1 MKKIKFYLLTFIIVF
16 NGCKKS
22 GDDEDPNIIRIETDL
37 EISDFIWKG
46 LNQYYYWQE
55 SVVNL
60 SDSKKENESDYAYY
74 LSQNTNPE
82 TFFNSLLHPD
92 DNFSWIVDD
101 YIELENMLQGI
112 DNSDGMEFGLYVE
125 CNDQNIFGFVRYVQK
140 GSDAESK
147 GVKRGMVFSD
157 INGTR
162 LNRDNYRD
170 LLYNQTSNSYTVKFS
185 QISYNQNN
193 QCANIIPGQEDIT
206 LVKSRI
212 VKNPI
217 HISKIIEIQGQKV
230 GYLMYNQFVGV
241 VESEG
246 KDYNSELNNVFSNFL
261 SNGINDLVV
270 DLRYN
275 PGGRIST
282 SINLASMITG
292 KFNNQVF
299 AKERWNSKLMN
310 YWDENSPESLLNR
323 FTNKLSNNES
333 IFSLNLDRVFVL
345 TSARTAS
352 ASELLI
358 NGLDPYIDVIHIGD
372 FTVGKNQGSITVYD
386 YINDSRDKNPNHMYA
401 MQPIVLKI
409 ANSDGYADYTDGL
422 EPSTEV
428 EEDIQNLG
436 ILGDPTEPLLAT
448 TLNLIS
454 GTGKFKIPK
463 AKLTKK
469 FLVKD
474 PEMLKKQK
482 MFVEKKLLFYNR

>member
-1 MKKIKFYLLTFIIVF
+1 MKKINFYLLASLVVF
-16 NGCKKS
+16 TGCKKS

-55 SVVNL
+55 SVTNL
-60 SDSKKENESDYAYY
+60 SDNKKENESDYAYY

-125 CNDQNIFGFVRYVQK
+125 CNDQNIFGFVRYVQN

-147 GVKRGMVFSD
+147 GIKRGMVFSD

-170 LLYNQTSNSYTVKFS
+170 LLYNQVSNSYTVKFS
-185 QISYNQNN
+185 EISYNQNN

-217 HISKIIEIQGQKV
+217 HISKIIEIEDQKV

-241 VESEG
+241 IESEG
-246 KDYNSELNNVFSNFL
+246 KNYNSELNAVFSDFL
-261 SNGINDLVV
+261 SSGINDLVI

-292 KFNNQVF
+292 QFNNQVF

-310 YWDENSPESLLNR
+310 YWDENNPESLLNR

-333 IFSLNLDRVFVL
+333 IFSLNLERVFVL

-409 ANSDGYADYTDGL
+409 GNVAGYTDFPDGL
-422 EPSTEV
+422 EP
-428 EEDIQNLG
+428 DILIKESLLNPG
-436 ILGDPTEPLLAT
+436 ILGDIEEPLLKIAI
-448 TLNLIS
+448 NQIS
-454 GTGKFKIPK
+454 GDVSSINNNYLFKEIPSP
-463 AKLTKK
+463 
-469 FLVKD
+469 FD
-474 PEMLKKQK
+474 ELKESIIIDDKII
-482 MFVEKKLLFYNR
+482 E

>member
-1 MKKIKFYLLTFIIVF
+1 MKKFKFCLLGLILVF
-16 NGCKKS
+16 SSCNKS
-22 GDDEDPNIIRIETDL
+22 DDEDPNIIRIETDL
-37 EISDFIWKG
+37 EIIDFIWKG

-60 SDSKKENESDYAYY
+60 SDSKKESESDYAYF
-74 LSQNTNPE
+74 LSQNPDPE
-82 TFFNSLLHPD
+82 NFFNSLLHPD

-101 YIELENMLQGI
+101 YVELENMLQGI
-112 DNSDGMEFGLYVE
+112 DISDGMEFGLYVE

-140 GSDAESK
+140 NSDSESK
-147 GVKRGMVFSD
+147 GVKRGMVFSN

-162 LNRDNYRD
+162 LTRDNYRD
-170 LLYNQTSNSYTVKFS
+170 LLFNNTSSSYTIRFS
-185 QISYNQNN
+185 EISYNQNN
-193 QCANIIPGQEDIT
+193 QCANIIPGQDDLT
-206 LVKSRI
+206 LIKSRI

-217 HISKIIEIQGQKV
+217 HISKIIENGGQKI
-230 GYLMYNQFVGV
+230 GYMMYNQFLGV

-246 KDYNSELNNVFSNFL
+246 KDYNSELNDTFANFL
-261 SNGINDLVV
+261 SNGINDLVI

-292 KFNNQVF
+292 QFNNQVF

-323 FTNKLSNNES
+323 FTNKLGNNQS

-409 ANSDGYADYTDGL
+409 GNVAGYTDFPDGL
-422 EPSTEV
+422 EPDVFIKESLL
-428 EEDIQNLG
+428 NPG
-436 ILGDPTEPLLAT
+436 ILGDIEEPLLKIAIDR
-448 TLNLIS
+448 IS
-454 GTGKFKIPK
+454 GDAISIENNYLFKEISTPK
-463 AKLTKK
+463 DKLK
-469 FLVKD
+469 
-474 PEMLKKQK
+474 
-482 MFVEKKLLFYNR
+482 EKIIIDDIIIK

>member
-1 MKKIKFYLLTFIIVF
+1 MKKFKFCLLALILVF
-16 NGCKKS
+16 SSCKKS
-22 GDDEDPNIIRIETDL
+22 DDEDPNIIRIETDL
-37 EISDFIWKG
+37 EIIDFIWKG

-60 SDSKKENESDYAYY
+60 SDSKKESESEYAYF
-74 LSQNTNPE
+74 LSQNPDPE
-82 TFFNSLLHPD
+82 NFFNSLLHPD

-101 YIELENMLQGI
+101 YVELENMLQGI
-112 DNSDGMEFGLYVE
+112 DISDGMEFGLYVE

-140 GSDAESK
+140 DSDAESK
-147 GVKRGMVFSD
+147 GVKRGMVFSN

-162 LNRDNYRD
+162 LTRDNYRD
-170 LLYNQTSNSYTVKFS
+170 LLFNNSSSSYTIRFS
-185 QISYNQNN
+185 EISYNQNN
-193 QCANIIPGQEDIT
+193 QCANIIPGQEDLT
-206 LVKSRI
+206 LIKSRI

-217 HISKIIEIQGQKV
+217 HISKIIENGGQKI
-230 GYLMYNQFVGV
+230 GYLMYNQFLGV

-246 KDYNSELNNVFSNFL
+246 KDYNSELNDAFANFL
-261 SNGINDLVV
+261 SNGINDLVI

-292 KFNNQVF
+292 QFNNQVF

-323 FTNKLSNNES
+323 FTNKLGNNQS

-409 ANSDGYADYTDGL
+409 GNVAGYTDFPDGL
-422 EPSTEV
+422 EP
-428 EEDIQNLG
+428 DIFIKESLLNPG
-436 ILGDPTEPLLAT
+436 ILGDIEEPLLKIAIDQ
-448 TLNLIS
+448 IS
-454 GTGKFKIPK
+454 GDAISIENNYLFKEIS
-463 AKLTKK
+463 T
-469 FLVKD
+469 
-474 PEMLKKQK
+474 PEDELK
-482 MFVEKKLLFYNR
+482 EKIIIDDIIIK

>member
-1 MKKIKFYLLTFIIVF
+1 
-16 NGCKKS
+16 
-22 GDDEDPNIIRIETDL
+22 
-37 EISDFIWKG
+37 
-46 LNQYYYWQE
+46 
-55 SVVNL
+55 
-60 SDSKKENESDYAYY
+60 
-74 LSQNTNPE
+74 
-82 TFFNSLLHPD
+82 
-92 DNFSWIVDD
+92 
-101 YIELENMLQGI
+101 MLQGI
-112 DNSDGMEFGLYVE
+112 DISDGMEFGLYVE

-140 GSDAESK
+140 DSDAESK
-147 GVKRGMVFSD
+147 GVKRGMVFSN

-162 LNRDNYRD
+162 LTRDNYRD
-170 LLYNQTSNSYTVKFS
+170 LLFNNNDSSYTIRFS
-185 QISYNQNN
+185 EISYNQNN
-193 QCANIIPGQEDIT
+193 QCANIIPGQEDLT
-206 LVKSRI
+206 LIKSRI

-217 HISKIIEIQGQKV
+217 HISKIIENEGQKI
-230 GYLMYNQFVGV
+230 GYLMYNQFLGV

-246 KDYNSELNNVFSNFL
+246 KDYNSELNDAFSNFL
-261 SNGINDLVV
+261 SNGINDLVI

-292 KFNNQVF
+292 QFNNQVF

-323 FTNKLSNNES
+323 FTNKLGNNQS

-409 ANSDGYADYTDGL
+409 GNVAGYTDFPDGL
-422 EPSTEV
+422 EP
-428 EEDIQNLG
+428 DIFIKESLLNPG
-436 ILGDPTEPLLAT
+436 ILGDIEEPLLKIAIDQ
-448 TLNLIS
+448 IS
-454 GTGKFKIPK
+454 GDAISIENNYLFKEISTPK
-463 AKLTKK
+463 DEIK
-469 FLVKD
+469 
-474 PEMLKKQK
+474 
-482 MFVEKKLLFYNR
+482 EKIILDEIIIK

>member
-1 MKKIKFYLLTFIIVF
+1 MKKFKLCLLALILVF
-16 NGCKKS
+16 SSCKKS
-22 GDDEDPNIIRIETDL
+22 DDEDPNIIRIETDL
-37 EISDFIWKG
+37 EIIDFIWKG

-60 SDSKKENESDYAYY
+60 SDSKKESESDYAYF
-74 LSQNTNPE
+74 LSQNPNPE
-82 TFFNSLLHPD
+82 NFFNSLLHPD

-101 YIELENMLQGI
+101 YVELENMLQGI
-112 DNSDGMEFGLYVE
+112 DISDGMEFGLYVE

-140 GSDAESK
+140 DSDAESK
-147 GVKRGMVFSD
+147 GVKRGMVFSN

-162 LNRDNYRD
+162 LTRDNYRD
-170 LLYNQTSNSYTVKFS
+170 LLFNDANSSYTIRFS
-185 QISYNQNN
+185 EISYNQNN
-193 QCANIIPGQEDIT
+193 QCANIIPGQEDLT
-206 LVKSRI
+206 LIKSRI

-217 HISKIIEIQGQKV
+217 HISKIIENGGQKI
-230 GYLMYNQFVGV
+230 GYLMYNQFLGV

-246 KDYNSELNNVFSNFL
+246 KDYNSELNDAFYDFL
-261 SNGINDLVV
+261 TNGINDLVI

-292 KFNNQVF
+292 QFNNQVF

-323 FTNKLSNNES
+323 FINKLDNNQS
-333 IFSLNLDRVFVL
+333 IFSLNLDRVFIL

-409 ANSDGYADYTDGL
+409 GNVAGYTDFPDGL
-422 EPSTEV
+422 EP
-428 EEDIQNLG
+428 DIFIKESLLNPG
-436 ILGDPTEPLLAT
+436 ILGDIEEPLLKIAIDQ
-448 TLNLIS
+448 IS
-454 GTGKFKIPK
+454 GDAMSIENNYLFKEISTPK
-463 AKLTKK
+463 
-469 FLVKD
+469 D
-474 PEMLKKQK
+474 ELK
-482 MFVEKKLLFYNR
+482 EKIIIDDIIIK

>member
-1 MKKIKFYLLTFIIVF
+1 MKKFKFCLLALLLVF
-16 NGCKKS
+16 SSCKKS
-22 GDDEDPNIIRIETDL
+22 DDEDPNIIRIETDL
-37 EISDFIWKG
+37 EIIDFIWKG

-60 SDSKKENESDYAYY
+60 SDSKKESESEYAYF
-74 LSQNTNPE
+74 LSQNPDPE
-82 TFFNSLLHPD
+82 NFFNSLLHPD

-101 YIELENMLQGI
+101 YVELENMLQGI
-112 DNSDGMEFGLYVE
+112 DISDGMEFGLYVE

-140 GSDAESK
+140 DSDAESK
-147 GVKRGMVFSD
+147 GVKRGMVFSN

-162 LNRDNYRD
+162 LTRENYRD
-170 LLYNQTSNSYTVKFS
+170 LLFNNSSSSYTIRFS
-185 QISYNQNN
+185 EISYNQNN
-193 QCANIIPGQEDIT
+193 QCANIIPGQEDLT
-206 LVKSRI
+206 LIKSRI

-217 HISKIIEIQGQKV
+217 HISKIIENGGQKI
-230 GYLMYNQFVGV
+230 GYLMYNQFLGV

-246 KDYNSELNNVFSNFL
+246 KDYNSELNDAFANFL
-261 SNGINDLVV
+261 SNGINDLVI

-292 KFNNQVF
+292 QFNNQVF

-323 FTNKLSNNES
+323 FTNKLGNNQS

-409 ANSDGYADYTDGL
+409 GNVAGYTDFPDGL
-422 EPSTEV
+422 EP
-428 EEDIQNLG
+428 DIFIKESLLNPG
-436 ILGDPTEPLLAT
+436 ILGDIEEPLLKIAIDQ
-448 TLNLIS
+448 IS
-454 GTGKFKIPK
+454 GDAISIENNYLFKEISTPK
-463 AKLTKK
+463 
-469 FLVKD
+469 D
-474 PEMLKKQK
+474 ELK
-482 MFVEKKLLFYNR
+482 EKIIIDDIIIK

>member
-1 MKKIKFYLLTFIIVF
+1 MKKFKFCLLALILLFSS
-16 NGCKKS
+16 CKKS
-22 GDDEDPNIIRIETDL
+22 DDEDPNIIRIETDL
-37 EISDFIWKG
+37 EIIDFIWKG

-60 SDSKKENESDYAYY
+60 SDSKKESESDYAYF
-74 LSQNTNPE
+74 LSQNPDPE
-82 TFFNSLLHPD
+82 NFFNSLLHPD

-101 YIELENMLQGI
+101 YVELENMLQGI
-112 DNSDGMEFGLYVE
+112 DISDGMEFGLYVE

-140 GSDAESK
+140 DSDAESK
-147 GVKRGMVFSD
+147 GVKRGMVFSN

-162 LNRDNYRD
+162 LSRDNYRD
-170 LLYNQTSNSYTVKFS
+170 LLFNDTNSSYTIRFS
-185 QISYNQNN
+185 EISYNQNN
-193 QCANIIPGQEDIT
+193 QCANIIPGQEDLT
-206 LVKSRI
+206 LIKSRI

-217 HISKIIEIQGQKV
+217 HISKIIENGGQKI
-230 GYLMYNQFVGV
+230 GYLMYNQFLGV

-246 KDYNSELNNVFSNFL
+246 KDYNSELNDAFSNFL
-261 SNGINDLVV
+261 SNGISDLVI

-292 KFNNQVF
+292 QFNNQVF

-323 FTNKLSNNES
+323 FTNKLGNNQS

-409 ANSDGYADYTDGL
+409 GNVAGYTDFPDGL
-422 EPSTEV
+422 EP
-428 EEDIQNLG
+428 DIFIKESLLNPG
-436 ILGDPTEPLLAT
+436 ILGDIEEPLLKIAIDR
-448 TLNLIS
+448 IS
-454 GTGKFKIPK
+454 GDAISIENNYLFKEISTPK
-463 AKLTKK
+463 DKLK
-469 FLVKD
+469 
-474 PEMLKKQK
+474 
-482 MFVEKKLLFYNR
+482 EKIIIDDIIIK

>member
-1 MKKIKFYLLTFIIVF
+1 MKKFKFCLLALILLFSS
-16 NGCKKS
+16 CKKS
-22 GDDEDPNIIRIETDL
+22 DDEDPNIIRIETDL
-37 EISDFIWKG
+37 EIIDFIWKG

-60 SDSKKENESDYAYY
+60 SDSKKESESDYAYF
-74 LSQNTNPE
+74 LSQNPDPE
-82 TFFNSLLHPD
+82 NFFNTLLHPD

-101 YIELENMLQGI
+101 YVELENMLQGI
-112 DNSDGMEFGLYVE
+112 DISDGMEFGLYVE

-140 GSDAESK
+140 DSDAESK
-147 GVKRGMVFSD
+147 GVKRGMVFSN

-162 LNRDNYRD
+162 LTRDNYRD
-170 LLYNQTSNSYTVKFS
+170 LLFNNSSSSYTIRFS
-185 QISYNQNN
+185 EISYNQNN
-193 QCANIIPGQEDIT
+193 QCANIIPGQEDLT
-206 LVKSRI
+206 LIKSRI

-217 HISKIIEIQGQKV
+217 HISKIIENGGQKI
-230 GYLMYNQFVGV
+230 GYLMYNQFLGV

-246 KDYNSELNNVFSNFL
+246 KDYNSELNDAFANFL
-261 SNGINDLVV
+261 SNGINDLVI

-292 KFNNQVF
+292 QFNNQVF

-323 FTNKLSNNES
+323 FTNKLGNNQS
-333 IFSLNLDRVFVL
+333 IFSLNLDRVFIL

-358 NGLDPYIDVIHIGD
+358 NGLNPYIDVIHIGD

-409 ANSDGYADYTDGL
+409 GNVAGYTDFPDGL
-422 EPSTEV
+422 EP
-428 EEDIQNLG
+428 DIFIKESLLNPG
-436 ILGDPTEPLLAT
+436 ILGDIEEPLLKIAIDQ
-448 TLNLIS
+448 IS
-454 GTGKFKIPK
+454 GDAISIKNNYFFKEISTPK
-463 AKLTKK
+463 
-469 FLVKD
+469 D
-474 PEMLKKQK
+474 ELK
-482 MFVEKKLLFYNR
+482 EKIILDDIIIK

>member
-1 MKKIKFYLLTFIIVF
+1 MKKFKFCLLALILVF
-16 NGCKKS
+16 SSCKKS
-22 GDDEDPNIIRIETDL
+22 DDEDPNIIRIETDL
-37 EISDFIWKG
+37 EIIDFIWKG

-60 SDSKKENESDYAYY
+60 SDSKKESESDYAYF
-74 LSQNTNPE
+74 LSQNPDPE
-82 TFFNSLLHPD
+82 NFFNTLLHPD

-101 YIELENMLQGI
+101 YVELENMLQGI
-112 DNSDGMEFGLYVE
+112 DISDGMEFGLYVE

-140 GSDAESK
+140 DSDAESK
-147 GVKRGMVFSD
+147 GVKRGMVFSN

-162 LNRDNYRD
+162 LTRDNYRD
-170 LLYNQTSNSYTVKFS
+170 LLFNNNDSSYTIRFS
-185 QISYNQNN
+185 EISYNQNN
-193 QCANIIPGQEDIT
+193 QCANIIPGQEDLT
-206 LVKSRI
+206 LIKSRI

-217 HISKIIEIQGQKV
+217 HISKIIENGGQKI
-230 GYLMYNQFVGV
+230 GYLMYNQFLGV

-246 KDYNSELNNVFSNFL
+246 KDYNSELNDAFANFL
-261 SNGINDLVV
+261 SNGINDLVI

-292 KFNNQVF
+292 QFNNQVF

-323 FTNKLSNNES
+323 FTNKLGNNQS

-409 ANSDGYADYTDGL
+409 GNVAGYTDFPDGL
-422 EPSTEV
+422 EP
-428 EEDIQNLG
+428 DIFIKESLLNPG
-436 ILGDPTEPLLAT
+436 ILGDIEEPLLKIAIDQ
-448 TLNLIS
+448 IS
-454 GTGKFKIPK
+454 GDAISIENNYLFKEISNPK
-463 AKLTKK
+463 
-469 FLVKD
+469 D
-474 PEMLKKQK
+474 ELK
-482 MFVEKKLLFYNR
+482 EKIIIDNIIIK

>member
-1 MKKIKFYLLTFIIVF
+1 MKKFKFCLLALILVF
-16 NGCKKS
+16 SSCKKS
-22 GDDEDPNIIRIETDL
+22 DDEDPNIIRIETDL
-37 EISDFIWKG
+37 EIIDFIWKG

-60 SDSKKENESDYAYY
+60 SDSKKESESEYAYF
-74 LSQNTNPE
+74 LSQNPDPE
-82 TFFNSLLHPD
+82 NFFNSLLHPD

-101 YIELENMLQGI
+101 YVELENMLQGI
-112 DNSDGMEFGLYVE
+112 DISDGMEFGLYVE

-140 GSDAESK
+140 DSDAESK
-147 GVKRGMVFSD
+147 GVKRGMVFSN

-162 LNRDNYRD
+162 LTRENYRD
-170 LLYNQTSNSYTVKFS
+170 LLFNNTSSSYTIRFS
-185 QISYNQNN
+185 EISYNQNN
-193 QCANIIPGQEDIT
+193 QCANIIPGQEDLT
-206 LVKSRI
+206 LIKSRI

-217 HISKIIEIQGQKV
+217 HISKIIENGGQKI
-230 GYLMYNQFVGV
+230 GYLMYNQFLGV

-246 KDYNSELNNVFSNFL
+246 KDYNSELNDAFYDFL
-261 SNGINDLVV
+261 TNGINDLVI

-292 KFNNQVF
+292 QFNNQVF

-323 FTNKLSNNES
+323 FINKLDNNQS
-333 IFSLNLDRVFVL
+333 IFSLNLDRVFIL

-409 ANSDGYADYTDGL
+409 GNVAGYTDFPDGL
-422 EPSTEV
+422 EP
-428 EEDIQNLG
+428 DIFIKESLLNPG
-436 ILGDPTEPLLAT
+436 ILGDIEEPLLKIAIDQ
-448 TLNLIS
+448 IS
-454 GTGKFKIPK
+454 GDAISIENNYLFKEIS
-463 AKLTKK
+463 T
-469 FLVKD
+469 
-474 PEMLKKQK
+474 PEDELK
-482 MFVEKKLLFYNR
+482 EKIIVDDIIIK

>member
-1 MKKIKFYLLTFIIVF
+1 MKIIKFYLLASTVVFI
-16 NGCKKS
+16 GCKKS

-217 HISKIIEIQGQKV
+217 HISKIIEV
-230 GYLMYNQFVGV
+230 
-241 VESEG
+241 EG
-246 KDYNSELNNVFSNFL
+246 KNIMTFVRGRLVFSN
-261 SNGINDLVV
+261 
-270 DLRYN
+270 
-275 PGGRIST
+275 
-282 SINLASMITG
+282 
-292 KFNNQVF
+292 
-299 AKERWNSKLMN
+299 
-310 YWDENSPESLLNR
+310 
-323 FTNKLSNNES
+323 
-333 IFSLNLDRVFVL
+333 
-345 TSARTAS
+345 
-352 ASELLI
+352 
-358 NGLDPYIDVIHIGD
+358 
-372 FTVGKNQGSITVYD
+372 
-386 YINDSRDKNPNHMYA
+386 
-401 MQPIVLKI
+401 
-409 ANSDGYADYTDGL
+409 
-422 EPSTEV
+422 
-428 EEDIQNLG
+428 
-436 ILGDPTEPLLAT
+436 
-448 TLNLIS
+448 
-454 GTGKFKIPK
+454 
-463 AKLTKK
+463 
-469 FLVKD
+469 
-474 PEMLKKQK
+474 
-482 MFVEKKLLFYNR
+482 

>member
-1 MKKIKFYLLTFIIVF
+1 MKKFKFCLLALILVF
-16 NGCKKS
+16 SSCKKS
-22 GDDEDPNIIRIETDL
+22 EDEDPNIIRIETDL
-37 EISDFIWKG
+37 EIIDFIWKG

-60 SDSKKENESDYAYY
+60 SDIKKESESDYAYF
-74 LSQNTNPE
+74 LSQNPDPE
-82 TFFNSLLHPD
+82 NFFNSLLHPD

-101 YIELENMLQGI
+101 YVELENMLQGI
-112 DNSDGMEFGLYVE
+112 DISDGMEFGLYVE

-140 GSDAESK
+140 DSDAESK
-147 GVKRGMVFSD
+147 GVKRGMVFSN

-162 LNRDNYRD
+162 LTRDNYRD
-170 LLYNQTSNSYTVKFS
+170 LLFNNNDSSYTIRFS
-185 QISYNQNN
+185 EISYNQNN
-193 QCANIIPGQEDIT
+193 QCANIIPGQEDLT
-206 LVKSRI
+206 LIKSRI

-217 HISKIIEIQGQKV
+217 HISKIIENGGQKI
-230 GYLMYNQFVGV
+230 GYLMYNQFLGV

-246 KDYNSELNNVFSNFL
+246 KDYNSELNDAFANFL
-261 SNGINDLVV
+261 SNGINDLVI

-292 KFNNQVF
+292 QFNNQVF

-323 FTNKLSNNES
+323 FTNKLGNNQS

-358 NGLDPYIDVIHIGD
+358 NGLDPYIEVVHIGD

-409 ANSDGYADYTDGL
+409 GNVAGYTDFPDGL
-422 EPSTEV
+422 EP
-428 EEDIQNLG
+428 DIFIKESLLNPG
-436 ILGDPTEPLLAT
+436 ILGDIEEPLLKIAIDQ
-448 TLNLIS
+448 IS
-454 GTGKFKIPK
+454 GDAISIENNYLFKEIS
-463 AKLTKK
+463 T
-469 FLVKD
+469 
-474 PEMLKKQK
+474 PEDELK
-482 MFVEKKLLFYNR
+482 EKIIVDDIIIK

>member
-1 MKKIKFYLLTFIIVF
+1 MKKFKFCLLALILVF
-16 NGCKKS
+16 SSCKKS
-22 GDDEDPNIIRIETDL
+22 DDEDPNIIRIESDL
-37 EISDFIWKG
+37 EIIDFIWKG

-60 SDSKKENESDYAYY
+60 SDSKKESESDYAYF
-74 LSQNTNPE
+74 LSQNPDPDN
-82 TFFNSLLHPD
+82 FFNSLLHPD

-101 YIELENMLQGI
+101 YVELENMLQGI
-112 DNSDGMEFGLYVE
+112 DISDGMEFGLYVE

-140 GSDAESK
+140 NSDAESK
-147 GVKRGMVFSD
+147 GVKRGMVFSN

-162 LNRDNYRD
+162 LTRDNYRD
-170 LLYNQTSNSYTVKFS
+170 LLFNNNDSSYTIRFS
-185 QISYNQNN
+185 EISYNQNN
-193 QCANIIPGQEDIT
+193 QCANIIPGQEDLT
-206 LVKSRI
+206 LIKSRI

-217 HISKIIEIQGQKV
+217 HISKIIENGGQKI
-230 GYLMYNQFVGV
+230 GYLMYNQFLGV

-246 KDYNSELNNVFSNFL
+246 KDYNSELNDAFANFL
-261 SNGINDLVV
+261 SNGINDLVI

-292 KFNNQVF
+292 QFNNQVF

-323 FTNKLSNNES
+323 FTNKLGNNQS

-409 ANSDGYADYTDGL
+409 GNVAGYTDFPDGL
-422 EPSTEV
+422 EP
-428 EEDIQNLG
+428 DIFIKESLLNPG
-436 ILGDPTEPLLAT
+436 ILGDIEEPLLKIAIDQ
-448 TLNLIS
+448 IS
-454 GTGKFKIPK
+454 GDAISIENNYLFKEISNPK
-463 AKLTKK
+463 
-469 FLVKD
+469 D
-474 PEMLKKQK
+474 ELK
-482 MFVEKKLLFYNR
+482 EKIIIDNIIIK

>member
-1 MKKIKFYLLTFIIVF
+1 MKKFKFCLLALILVF
-16 NGCKKS
+16 NSCKKS
-22 GDDEDPNIIRIETDL
+22 DDEDPNIIRIETDL
-37 EISDFIWKG
+37 EIIDFIWKG

-60 SDSKKENESDYAYY
+60 SDSKKESESEYAYF
-74 LSQNTNPE
+74 LSQNPDPE
-82 TFFNSLLHPD
+82 NFFNSLLHPD

-101 YIELENMLQGI
+101 YVELENMLQGI
-112 DNSDGMEFGLYVE
+112 DISDGMEFGLYVE

-140 GSDAESK
+140 DSDAESK
-147 GVKRGMVFSD
+147 GVKRGMVFSN

-162 LNRDNYRD
+162 LTRDNYRD
-170 LLYNQTSNSYTVKFS
+170 LLFNNTSSSYTIRFS
-185 QISYNQNN
+185 EISYNQNN
-193 QCANIIPGQEDIT
+193 QCANIIPGQEDLT
-206 LVKSRI
+206 LIKSRI

-217 HISKIIEIQGQKV
+217 HISKIIENGGQKI
-230 GYLMYNQFVGV
+230 GYLMYNQFLGV

-246 KDYNSELNNVFSNFL
+246 KDYNSELNDAFANFL
-261 SNGINDLVV
+261 SNGINDLVI

-292 KFNNQVF
+292 QFNNQVF

-323 FTNKLSNNES
+323 FTNKLGNNQS

-409 ANSDGYADYTDGL
+409 GNVAGYTDFPDGL
-422 EPSTEV
+422 EP
-428 EEDIQNLG
+428 DIFIKESLLNPG
-436 ILGDPTEPLLAT
+436 ILGDIEEPLLKIAIDQ
-448 TLNLIS
+448 IS
-454 GTGKFKIPK
+454 GDAISIENNYLFKEISTPK
-463 AKLTKK
+463 
-469 FLVKD
+469 D
-474 PEMLKKQK
+474 ELK
-482 MFVEKKLLFYNR
+482 EKIIIDNIIIK

>member
-1 MKKIKFYLLTFIIVF
+1 MKKIKFYLLALIIVF

-170 LLYNQTSNSYTVKFS
+170 LLYNQANNTYTVKFS

-246 KDYNSELNNVFSNFL
+246 KNYNSELNNVFSNFL
-261 SNGINDLVV
+261 SNGINDLVI

-292 KFNNQVF
+292 QFNNQVF

-409 ANSDGYADYTDGL
+409 GNVAGYADFPNGL
-422 EPSTEV
+422 EP
-428 EEDIQNLG
+428 DIFIKESLLNPG
-436 ILGDPTEPLLAT
+436 ILGDIEEPLLKIAIDQIFG
-448 TLNLIS
+448 NASLIDNNYL
-454 GTGKFKIPK
+454 FKEIPSP
-463 AKLTKK
+463 L
-469 FLVKD
+469 D
-474 PEMLKKQK
+474 ELKERIIIDDKII
-482 MFVEKKLLFYNR
+482 E

>member
-1 MKKIKFYLLTFIIVF
+1 MKKFKLCLLALILVF
-16 NGCKKS
+16 SSCKKS
-22 GDDEDPNIIRIETDL
+22 DDEDPNITRIETDL
-37 EISDFIWKG
+37 EIIDFIWKG

-60 SDSKKENESDYAYY
+60 SDSRKESESDYAYF
-74 LSQNTNPE
+74 LSQNPNPE
-82 TFFNSLLHPD
+82 NFFNSLLHPD

-101 YIELENMLQGI
+101 YVELENMLQGI
-112 DNSDGMEFGLYVE
+112 DISDGMEFGLYVE

-140 GSDAESK
+140 DSDAESK
-147 GVKRGMVFSD
+147 GVKRGMVFSN

-162 LNRDNYRD
+162 LTRDNYRD
-170 LLYNQTSNSYTVKFS
+170 LLFNNNESSYNIRFS
-185 QISYNQNN
+185 EISYNQNN
-193 QCANIIPGQEDIT
+193 QCANIIPGQEDLT
-206 LVKSRI
+206 LIKSRI

-217 HISKIIEIQGQKV
+217 HISKIIENEGQKI
-230 GYLMYNQFVGV
+230 GYLMYNQFLGV

-246 KDYNSELNNVFSNFL
+246 KDYNSELNNAFSNFL
-261 SNGINDLVV
+261 SNGINDLVI

-292 KFNNQVF
+292 QFNNQVF

-323 FTNKLSNNES
+323 FTNKLDNNQS

-409 ANSDGYADYTDGL
+409 GNVAGYTDFPDGL
-422 EPSTEV
+422 EP
-428 EEDIQNLG
+428 DIFIKESLLNPG
-436 ILGDPTEPLLAT
+436 ILGDIEEPLLKIAIDQ
-448 TLNLIS
+448 IS
-454 GTGKFKIPK
+454 GDAVSIENNYLFKEISTPK
-463 AKLTKK
+463 
-469 FLVKD
+469 D
-474 PEMLKKQK
+474 ELK
-482 MFVEKKLLFYNR
+482 EKIIIDDIIIK

>member
-1 MKKIKFYLLTFIIVF
+1 MKKFKICLLALILVF
-16 NGCKKS
+16 SSCKKS
-22 GDDEDPNIIRIETDL
+22 DVEDPNIIRIETDL
-37 EISDFIWKG
+37 EIIDFIWKG

-60 SDSKKENESDYAYY
+60 SDSRKESESDYAYF
-74 LSQNTNPE
+74 LSQNPNPE
-82 TFFNSLLHPD
+82 NFFNSLLHPD

-101 YIELENMLQGI
+101 YVELENMLQGI
-112 DNSDGMEFGLYVE
+112 DISDGMEFGLYVE

-140 GSDAESK
+140 DSDAESK
-147 GVKRGMVFSD
+147 GVKRGMVFSN

-162 LNRDNYRD
+162 LTRDNYRD
-170 LLYNQTSNSYTVKFS
+170 LLFNNNESSYNIRFS
-185 QISYNQNN
+185 EISYNQNN
-193 QCANIIPGQEDIT
+193 QCANIIPGQEDLT
-206 LVKSRI
+206 LIKSRI

-217 HISKIIEIQGQKV
+217 HISKIIENEGQKI
-230 GYLMYNQFVGV
+230 GYLMYNQFLGV

-246 KDYNSELNNVFSNFL
+246 KDYNSELNDAFSNFL
-261 SNGINDLVV
+261 SNGINDLVI

-292 KFNNQVF
+292 QFNNQVF

-323 FTNKLSNNES
+323 FTNKLGNNQS

-409 ANSDGYADYTDGL
+409 GNVAGYTDFPNGL
-422 EPSTEV
+422 EP
-428 EEDIQNLG
+428 DIFIKESLLNPG
-436 ILGDPTEPLLAT
+436 ILGDIEEPLLKIAIDQ
-448 TLNLIS
+448 IS
-454 GTGKFKIPK
+454 GDAISIENNYLFKEISTPK
-463 AKLTKK
+463 DEIK
-469 FLVKD
+469 
-474 PEMLKKQK
+474 
-482 MFVEKKLLFYNR
+482 EKIILDEIIIK

>member
-1 MKKIKFYLLTFIIVF
+1 MKKFKFCLLALLLVF
-16 NGCKKS
+16 SSCKKS
-22 GDDEDPNIIRIETDL
+22 DDEDPNIIRIETDL
-37 EISDFIWKG
+37 EIIDFIWKG

-60 SDSKKENESDYAYY
+60 SDSKKESESEYAYF
-74 LSQNTNPE
+74 LSQNPDPE
-82 TFFNSLLHPD
+82 NFFNSLLHPD

-101 YIELENMLQGI
+101 YVELENMLQGI
-112 DNSDGMEFGLYVE
+112 DISDGMEFGLYVE

-140 GSDAESK
+140 DSDAESK
-147 GVKRGMVFSD
+147 GVKRGMVFSN

-162 LNRDNYRD
+162 LTRENYRD
-170 LLYNQTSNSYTVKFS
+170 LLFNNSSSSYTIRFS
-185 QISYNQNN
+185 EISYNQNN
-193 QCANIIPGQEDIT
+193 QCANIIPGQEDLT
-206 LVKSRI
+206 LIKSRI

-217 HISKIIEIQGQKV
+217 HISKIIENGGQKI
-230 GYLMYNQFVGV
+230 GYLMYNQFLGV

-246 KDYNSELNNVFSNFL
+246 KDYNSELNDAFANFL
-261 SNGINDLVV
+261 SNGINDLVI

-292 KFNNQVF
+292 QFNNQVF

-323 FTNKLSNNES
+323 FTNKLGNNQS

-409 ANSDGYADYTDGL
+409 GNVAGYTDFPDGL
-422 EPSTEV
+422 EP
-428 EEDIQNLG
+428 DIFIKESLLNPG
-436 ILGDPTEPLLAT
+436 ILGDIEEPLLKIAI
-448 TLNLIS
+448 NQIS
-454 GTGKFKIPK
+454 GDAISIENNYLFKEISTPK
-463 AKLTKK
+463 
-469 FLVKD
+469 D
-474 PEMLKKQK
+474 ELK
-482 MFVEKKLLFYNR
+482 EKIIIDDIIIK

>member
-1 MKKIKFYLLTFIIVF
+1 MKKFKFCLLALILVF
-16 NGCKKS
+16 SSCKKS
-22 GDDEDPNIIRIETDL
+22 DDEDPNIIRIETDL
-37 EISDFIWKG
+37 EIIDFIWKG

-60 SDSKKENESDYAYY
+60 SDSKKESESDYAYY
-74 LSQNTNPE
+74 LSQNPDPE
-82 TFFNSLLHPD
+82 NFFNSLLHPD

-101 YIELENMLQGI
+101 YVELENMLQGI
-112 DNSDGMEFGLYVE
+112 DISDGMEFGLYVE

-140 GSDAESK
+140 DSDAESK
-147 GVKRGMVFSD
+147 GVKRGMVFSN

-162 LNRDNYRD
+162 LTRDNYRD
-170 LLYNQTSNSYTVKFS
+170 LLFNNSSSSYTIRFS
-185 QISYNQNN
+185 EISYNQNN
-193 QCANIIPGQEDIT
+193 QCANIIPGQEDLT
-206 LVKSRI
+206 LIKSRI

-217 HISKIIEIQGQKV
+217 HISKIIENGGQKI
-230 GYLMYNQFVGV
+230 GYLMYNQFLGV

-246 KDYNSELNNVFSNFL
+246 KDYNSELNDAFANFL
-261 SNGINDLVV
+261 SNGINDLVI

-292 KFNNQVF
+292 QFNNQVF

-323 FTNKLSNNES
+323 FTNKLGNNQS

-386 YINDSRDKNPNHMYA
+386 LS
-401 MQPIVLKI
+401 
-409 ANSDGYADYTDGL
+409 
-422 EPSTEV
+422 
-428 EEDIQNLG
+428 
-436 ILGDPTEPLLAT
+436 
-448 TLNLIS
+448 LIH
-454 GTGKFKIPK
+454 I
-463 AKLTKK
+463 
-469 FLVKD
+469 
-474 PEMLKKQK
+474 
-482 MFVEKKLLFYNR
+482 

>member
-1 MKKIKFYLLTFIIVF
+1 MKKIKFYLLALIIVF

-170 LLYNQTSNSYTVKFS
+170 LLYNQANNTYTVKFS

-246 KDYNSELNNVFSNFL
+246 KNYNSELNNVFSNFL
-261 SNGINDLVV
+261 SNGINDLVI

-292 KFNNQVF
+292 QFNNQVF

-333 IFSLNLDRVFVL
+333 IFSLNLDRVFIL

-409 ANSDGYADYTDGL
+409 GNVAGYTDFPNGL
-422 EPSTEV
+422 EP
-428 EEDIQNLG
+428 DIFIKESLLNPG
-436 ILGDPTEPLLAT
+436 VLGDIEEPLLKIAIDQIFG
-448 TLNLIS
+448 NASLIDNNYL
-454 GTGKFKIPK
+454 FKEIPSP
-463 AKLTKK
+463 L
-469 FLVKD
+469 D
-474 PEMLKKQK
+474 ELKERIIIDDKIIK
-482 MFVEKKLLFYNR
+482 